1 MPSVEEIRTKVSAR
15 IWQSMAQSGVEVSS
29 IPPEQLQAL
38 VSSITDGVLVAVN
51 EVLSGVDA
59 TQTQATLVDGA
70 TAEDEEE
77 VILWEG
83 RPFLSLVE
91 TYMLTSERLRITRG
105 LVGKDR
111 QDIELVRLQ
120 DIDHKQNLSERVLN
134 LGDVIVR
141 SHDPAAPEVTLRNI
155 TNPMEV
161 HEMIRRAMLDAR
173 KRHRHTF
180 QEEM

>member
-1 MPSVEEIRTKVSAR
+1 MPSVEEVRSKVSAR
-15 IWQSMAQSGVEVSS
+15 IWQSMAQSGVEGSS
-29 IPPEQLQAL
+29 IPEEQLQAL
-38 VSSITDGVLVAVN
+38 VNSITDGVLVAVN
-51 EVLSGVDA
+51 EVLADVNSVG
-59 TQTQATLVDGA
+59 L
-70 TAEDEEE
+70 AESVPTTELADDEEE
-77 VILWEG
+77 VVLWEG

-105 LVGKDR
+105 LVTKDR

-134 LGDVIVR
+134 VGDIIVH
-141 SHDPAAPEVTLRNI
+141 SHDPSAPEVTLRNI